1 MSTTTH
7 ASDQAAATEQEGT
20 TGMESSTSPSTI
32 RWEQG
37 DDGVVVLTMDDPGA
51 SANTMN
57 AAHLASFA
65 AAVARLQTEKES
77 ITGVVLTSAKKTF
90 FAGGNL
96 ADLLHVPGGAEG
108 AAASM
113 ARTAGIKAPMRDL
126 ETLGRPVVAAINGAA
141 LGGGLEIALA
151 CHHRVVADLPSTRIG
166 FPEVTLGLLPGAG
179 GVVRS
184 VRMLGVLKALTG
196 CLLQGQR
203 LTPAAALELGLVDEV
218 VPSVD
223 DLVPAARAWIAA
235 HPDAA
240 QPWDRP
246 GYRLPGGLPGSAAL
260 SGLIVAA
267 PATLRKQSG
276 GAPYPAP
283 RAILAAAVEGAGL
296 DLETAHLVETRY
308 FAGLLGSQTA
318 KNLIRA
324 MFFDLQTA
332 TGRAKQFAT
341 PDTAP
346 VRKVV
351 VLGAGMMGAAIAYVS
366 AKAGIEVVLKDVDT
380 GAAERG
386 KGYSQKLVDK
396 AVAAGRMAPDDGDA
410 LLGRITA
417 TADPAAAHGADLM
430 VEAVFE
436 DPDVKAAVYA
446 EIEPHLAPHALLGS
460 NTSTL
465 PITALATSVS
475 RPTDFIGLHFFSPVD
490 KMPLLEIIRGE
501 QTSDAALGQ
510 ALAFAKQIG
519 KTPIVVNDSRGF
531 FTSRVIGTFTQEGL
545 AMLGEGIA
553 PASIEQATRQAG
565 YPAAVLALMDEL
577 TLTLPRRIREA
588 GRAATEAAGGTWTPH
603 PADAVVD
610 RMIDELDRP
619 GRSSGRGFYD
629 YEDGR
634 RAGLWPGLE
643 AFRPE
648 GGWRQIPFD
657 DMKERMLFAEALETV
672 KCLEEGVLD
681 SSTDANV
688 GSILG
693 IGFPAWTGGVARF
706 MDQYDGGL
714 PGFVARA
721 RVLAQRYG
729 ERFTPPQ
736 ALVRRATE
744 GGTYEE
750 VA

>member
-1 MSTTTH
+1 M
-7 ASDQAAATEQEGT
+7 SDQSA
-20 TGMESSTSPSTI
+20 SHVDTI
-32 RWEQG
+32 RWEQD

-57 AAHLASFA
+57 ADHLASFA
-65 AAVARLQTEKES
+65 ETVDRLHAEKES
-77 ITGVVLTSAKKTF
+77 ITGVVVTSAKKTF

-96 ADLLHVPGGAEG
+96 TNLLHMDAGPEA

-113 ARTAGIKAPMRDL
+113 ERTAAIKRPLRDL

-151 CHHRVVADLPSTRIG
+151 CHHRVVADLPATRIG

-184 VRMLGVLKALTG
+184 VRMLGVVAALTG

-203 LTPAAALELGLVDEV
+203 LTPAAARELGLVDEV
-218 VPSVD
+218 VPTLD
-223 DLVPAARAWIAA
+223 DLLPAAKAWIAA
-235 HPDAA
+235 NPDAA
-240 QPWDRP
+240 QPWDLP
-246 GYRLPGGLPGSAAL
+246 GYRMPGGDPGSARL
-260 SGLIVAA
+260 SGLVTAA
-267 PATLRKQSG
+267 PATLRKQLG

-283 RAILAAAVEGAGL
+283 RAIMAAAVEGAGL
-296 DLETAHLVETRY
+296 DYDTAHVVETRY
-308 FAGLLGSQTA
+308 FSGLVGSQTA

-324 MFFDLQTA
+324 MFFDLQKA
-332 TGRAKQFAT
+332 TGRVKEFSI
-341 PDTAP
+341 PGAP
-346 VRKVV
+346 PVQKVV

-366 AKAGIEVVLKDVDT
+366 AKAGIEVVLKDVDAE
-380 GAAERG
+380 AAARG
-386 KGYSQKLVDK
+386 KAYSQKLVDK
-396 AVAAGRMAPDDGDA
+396 AVASGRSTPQAGAD
-410 LLGRITA
+410 LLARITPS
-417 TADPAAAHGADLM
+417 ADPADAAGADLV

-436 DPDVKAAVYA
+436 DPAVKAAVYA
-446 EIEPHLAPHALLGS
+446 EIEPVVAPDALLGS

-465 PITALATSVS
+465 PITELARGVS
-475 RPTDFIGLHFFSPVD
+475 RPADFIGLHFFSPVD
-490 KMPLLEIIRGE
+490 KMPLLEVIRGAE
-501 QTSDAALGQ
+501 TGDAALGR

-531 FTSRVIGTFTQEGL
+531 FTSRVIGTFTSEGL

-565 YPAAVLALMDEL
+565 YPAAVLSLMDEL
-577 TLTLPRRIREA
+577 TLTLPRRIRRET
-588 GRAATEAAGGTWTPH
+588 RAAVEAAGGTWTPH
-603 PADAVVD
+603 PADAVTD

-629 YEDGR
+629 YVDGR
-634 RAGLWPGLE
+634 RAGLWPGLD

-648 GGWRQIPFD
+648 GGWRQIPFE

-672 KCLEEGVLD
+672 KCLDEGVLD
-681 SSTDANV
+681 STTDANV

-693 IGFPAWTGGVARF
+693 IGYPAWTGGVARY
-706 MDQYDGGL
+706 MDQYPGGL
-714 PGFVARA
+714 AGFVARA
-721 RVLAQRYG
+721 RELAERYG
-729 ERFTPPQ
+729 DRFLPPES
-736 ALVRRATE
+736 LVRRASE